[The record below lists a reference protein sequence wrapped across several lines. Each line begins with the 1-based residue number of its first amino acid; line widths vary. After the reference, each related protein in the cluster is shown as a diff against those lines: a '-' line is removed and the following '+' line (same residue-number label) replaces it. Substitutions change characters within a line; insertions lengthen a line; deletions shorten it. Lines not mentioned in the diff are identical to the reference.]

1 MDSGVKSFTQLRHF
15 IGVVENR
22 NDPQELGR
30 VKVRIYS
37 VHSDNNEDV
46 KREHLPWAMVLNPIT
61 SASMSGI
68 GTSPTGMVEGTW
80 VFGVFLDEN
89 EYQMPLVMGT
99 LLGNP
104 SEAAT
109 KARGFSDPNEIYPLD
124 EEDLSVLGES
134 SVNRHA
140 RAETA
145 EEHATLLEKREKKI
159 SGVQQA
165 QAPKVSQV
173 QPDKAASYY
182 ERPSWDEPHPR
193 FGGQGKMYPS
203 GVPQSVYPLNH
214 VQFTEAG
221 HLFEVDDTPG
231 AERIHWFHT
240 KGTFQEVQPDGNR
253 VTKINGTDYEI
264 VIKDKD
270 VLVKGNV
277 NVRVEGDARLYVKGD
292 MYTEVEKDYFLSVG
306 GDYVKKVAG
315 NEAKEI
321 ISDKATVVNRNVFE
335 TIHGETEHIKIGQF
349 TETLANTHTES
360 VKGKEEIKNFA
371 NTSRTVTGAGGPP
384 ANFKML
390 VEANTQILTGSD
402 MLLQADATQ
411 VVSSQGNQTI
421 KTSAAQQI
429 NVGSTQTMDIANTQS
444 ITATGHSTF
453 NNNLT
458 ITGTTHSVGD
468 VSTDAGNAPTLAT
481 HKHRQIGGTTDDG
494 DGPTKT
500 KETTVAD
507 EGAP

>member
-1 MDSGVKSFTQLRHF
+1 MDSGVQSFTQLRHF

-37 VHSDNNEDV
+37 VHSENNEDV

-306 GDYVKKVAG
+306 GDYIKKVAG

-335 TIHGETEHIKIGQF
+335 TIHGETEHIKTGQF

-360 VKGKEEIKNFA
+360 IKGKEEIKNFA
-371 NTSRTVTGAGGPP
+371 NTARTVASGSNVP
-384 ANFKML
+384 ANMKTL
-390 VEANTQILTGSD
+390 VEANTVFMTGSD

-411 VVSSQGNQTI
+411 VVSSQGDQTI

-429 NVGSTQTMDIANTQS
+429 NVGTTQTMSISSTQD
-444 ITATGHSTF
+444 ITANVTNI
-453 NNNLT
+453 NNNVNV
-458 ITGTTHSVGD
+458 TGTVDASVQ
-468 VSTDAGNAPTLAT
+468 VLANSIDLDGHVHPQT
-481 HKHRQIGGTTDDG
+481 GGTTADG
-494 DGPTKT
+494 DKSVDT
-500 KETTVAD
+500 
-507 EGAP
+507 GASAT

>member
-1 MDSGVKSFTQLRHF
+1 MDSGIQSFTQLRHF
-15 IGVVENR
+15 VGVVENR

-37 VHSDNNEDV
+37 VHSENNEDV

-89 EYQMPLVMGT
+89 EFQMPLVMGT

-104 SEAAT
+104 SEVAT
-109 KARGFSDPNEIYPLD
+109 KHRGFSDPNEIYPLD
-124 EEDLSVLGES
+124 DEDLSVLGES

-193 FGGQGKMYPS
+193 FGGQGKMYPT

-214 VQFTEAG
+214 VRFTEAG

-306 GDYVKKVAG
+306 GDYIKKVAG

-360 VKGKEEIKNFA
+360 IKGKEEIKNFA
-371 NTSRTVTGAGGPP
+371 NTTRTVSGGAKLPP
-384 ANFKML
+384 ASMKTL
-390 VEANTQILTGSD
+390 VEANTVFMTGSD
-402 MLLQADATQ
+402 MLIQADATQ
-411 VVSSQGNQTI
+411 VLSSQGNQTI

-429 NVGSTQTMDIANTQS
+429 NVGSTQTMSIANAQS
-444 ITATGHSTF
+444 ITAEVTNI
-453 NNNLT
+453 NNNVNV
-458 ITGTTHSVGD
+458 TGTVDASVQ
-468 VSTDAGNAPTLAT
+468 VLANSIDLDGHVHAQT
-481 HKHRQIGGTTDDG
+481 GGTAADG
-494 DGPTKT
+494 DKSVDTGASKT
-500 KETTVAD
+500 
-507 EGAP
+507 

>member
-1 MDSGVKSFTQLRHF
+1 MDSGVQSFTQLRHF

-159 SGVQQA
+159 SGVEQA
-165 QAPKVSQV
+165 RAPKVSQV

-193 FGGQGKMYPS
+193 FGGQGKTYPS

-429 NVGSTQTMDIANTQS
+429 NVGSTQTMSIANTQS
-444 ITATGHSTF
+444 ITAGVTNI
-453 NNNLT
+453 NNNVNV
-458 ITGTTHSVGD
+458 TGTVTASVQVFANGID
-468 VSTDAGNAPTLAT
+468 LDGHVHGQT
-481 HKHRQIGGTTDDG
+481 GGTTTDG
-494 DGPTKT
+494 DKSVDTGASKT
-500 KETTVAD
+500 
-507 EGAP
+507 